1 MESTNRRKIIVW
13 MLWASIALPGL
24 IWASVNLPEKLLS
37 WELLAFFVLAVIV
50 AFFPL
55 SINGTMMYCVQG
67 VTVAVFLKYGL
78 STEILLTQIVSL
90 VLLVRNQSSQALS
103 VRLPFNSLMF
113 FVTSVISGLFYFA
126 VGGETGSTNLLH
138 IVFFGLV
145 YQIVNVLIN
154 HLFLYFDD
162 LIMRQK
168 VSFFSVDT
176 IWDFTISF
184 TIFPFAIMLYL
195 TNAVIGLP
203 ALLLLGIPFLVIA
216 ILLRMYS
223 SSEII
228 NADLQKTAHI
238 GHQLAEQLSQY
249 EVLDQFVYHVAE
261 LFKADYTYIIDY
273 RKGELLM
280 LRMFENGEIVEKDII
295 PVQYDRGISGKVI
308 EGGKPLFFVKKNDWE
323 HLESWYMPDDV
334 ESIMAS
340 PIARNNRIEGVLL
353 IASRRKYAYTSHQ
366 MQIMDLLSTY
376 FAVSLE
382 KAAYFE
388 KAVAQSERCGLTK
401 LYNYRY
407 LNETLEKSMAKL
419 NRGELKSLSLI
430 MMDIDHFKKINDT
443 YGHQSGNDILVELA
457 GILTEIVGEEG
468 TVARYG
474 GEEFVVLLPD
484 YGKDLA
490 IVLAERIRQFI
501 EQHDFLIKSD
511 LDPNRTNLGINIT
524 LSMGVSSSPEDS
536 DDSMALI
543 RNADRAL
550 YIGAKQKGRN
560 KVAAYVK

>member
-1 MESTNRRKIIVW
+1 MITQLSFSDILTWEFG
-13 MLWASIALPGL
+13 AFAL
-24 IWASVNLPEKLLS
+24 
-37 WELLAFFVLAVIV
+37 LAVIA
-50 AFFPL
+50 AFLPL
-55 SINGTMMYCVQG
+55 KINTTAMFCIQG

-78 STEILLTQIVSL
+78 ATELLLTQLTTIC
-90 VLLVRNQSSQALS
+90 LLFTSQSSQPRS
-103 VRLPFNSLMF
+103 VRFPFNSLMF
-113 FVTSVISGLFYFA
+113 FVASIVAGSIFFVL
-126 VGGETGSTNLLH
+126 GGETGTMNLLH
-138 IVFFGLV
+138 IFFYGLIYV
-145 YQIVNVLIN
+145 AVHVLVNHI
-154 HLFLYFDD
+154 FLYVDD
-162 LIMRQK
+162 RIMGENQA
-168 VSFFSVDT
+168 FLSVDT
-176 IWDFTISF
+176 IWDLTISSV
-184 TIFPFAIMLYL
+184 IFPFAVMLYV
-195 TNAVIGLP
+195 TEVVIGLP
-203 ALLLLGIPFLVIA
+203 AIFLVGIPFLVITV
-216 ILLRMYS
+216 LLRMYS

-228 NADLQKTAHI
+228 NRDLQETANI
-238 GHQLAEQLSQY
+238 GHQLAERLSQF
-249 EVLDQFVYHVAE
+249 EVLDQFAFQVAD
-261 LFKADYTYIIDY
+261 LFKADYAYIIDY
-273 RKGELLM
+273 RQNQLLM
-280 LRMFENGEIVEKDII
+280 LRMYEDGEIVEKDVE
-295 PVQYDRGISGKVI
+295 PVPYDVGIAGQVI
-308 EGGKPLFFVKKNDWE
+308 VNDEPAFYTKRSQWQPV
-323 HLESWYMPDDV
+323 ESWYMPDV
-334 ESIMAS
+334 IESVMAT
-340 PIARNNRIEGVLL
+340 PIARNNKTEGVLMVG
-353 IASRRKYAYTSHQ
+353 SRQKFAFSSHQ
-366 MQIMDLLSTY
+366 LQIMDLLSTY

-382 KAAYFE
+382 KAGYLE
-388 KAVAQSERCGLTK
+388 KAVEKSERCGLTK

-407 LNETLEKSMAKL
+407 LNEAIDKCMKNL
-419 NRGELKSLSLI
+419 NEGNLDNLSLI